1 MNYRIIRTINGGHA
15 IVDAEDYDKIA
26 QHQWFTNSA
35 GYAYRQG
42 WDGKQGEG
50 GKHWTIWMHREIN
63 QTPSHLF
70 TDHINCKK
78 NDNRKANLR
87 TVNKCYNSTNRPKN
101 RQFKTTSVYKG
112 VSYHP
117 STRLWRARIAFS
129 GWQDTT
135 YHKTEQQAAL
145 DYNRMAKELF
155 GEFAQINVLPGGIE
169 PTEPHQK
176 SSKYR
181 GVGFHTKTGKWRAQ
195 IDVDGKTKT
204 LGAFR
209 SEDEAAIA
217 YNEAAKRIRGERAVL
232 NNVNLP
238 CS

>member
-1 MNYRIIRTINGGHA
+1 MQAYKIIPLENGGETL
-15 IVDAEDYDKIA
+15 VDERDFDDLSK
-26 QHQWFTNSA
+26 HRWFRSRL
-35 GYAYRQG
+35 GYAHRQG
-42 WDGKQGEG
+42 WTNGE
-50 GKHWTIWMHREIN
+50 HWCIWMHREIN
-63 QTPSHLF
+63 QTPPHLF
-70 TDHINCKK
+70 TDHINGNKL
-78 NDNRKANLR
+78 DNRRCNLR
-87 TVNKCYNSTNRPKN
+87 TANKAQNSTNRPKPHL
-101 RQFKTTSVYKG
+101 QKASSFFKG
-112 VSYHP
+112 VSFHP
-117 STRLWRARIAFS
+117 ATNLWRARVSDNGF
-129 GWQDTT
+129 DRTT
-135 YHKTEQQAAL
+135 YHKTPEQAAL
-145 DYNRMAKELF
+145 DYNRMAKERF
-155 GEFAQINVLPGGIE
+155 GDYAQLNVLPGGIE